1 MSIHTSRRAARPIAS
16 GDPRPARHKP
26 WKRRIPFLVALAAL
40 AVVATTTWFA
50 ASSGDTAS
58 AVPAGSASTHDH
70 HPAHANDIVYG
81 PAPEALPPGAQMA
94 VLQGDPS
101 APGQLFTIR
110 LRLPDGY
117 VLPPHWHPT
126 DENVTVI
133 KGTFL
138 VGLGDVFDRKA
149 TLPPLHR
156 GDFISAP
163 ANANHFAQARGR
175 TEVQVHAI
183 GPFAIN
189 YVNPQDDPR
198 NH

>member
-1 MSIHTSRRAARPIAS
+1 MSIRTSTQAQPPIGDEPRSPRNPWRRRT
-16 GDPRPARHKP
+16 
-26 WKRRIPFLVALAAL
+26 PFLVAMAAL
-40 AVVATTTWFA
+40 AVAATTWSAA
-50 ASSGDTAS
+50 ASSRTAS
-58 AVPAGSASTHDH
+58 AVPAAIASHEH
-70 HPAHANDIVYG
+70 HVAHADDIVFG
-81 PAPEALPPGAQMA
+81 PAPAALPPGAEMA

-110 LRLPDGY
+110 LRLPNGY

-149 TLPPLHR
+149 MLPPLHR

-163 ANANHFAQARGR
+163 ANANHFAQAKGR
-175 TEVQVHAI
+175 TVVQVHAI

>member
-1 MSIHTSRRAARPIAS
+1 
-16 GDPRPARHKP
+16 
-26 WKRRIPFLVALAAL
+26 
-40 AVVATTTWFA
+40 
-50 ASSGDTAS
+50 
-58 AVPAGSASTHDH
+58 
-70 HPAHANDIVYG
+70 
-81 PAPEALPPGAQMA
+81 MA

-101 APGQLFTIR
+101 APGELFTIR
-110 LRLPDGY
+110 LRLPNGY
-117 VLPPHWHPT
+117 VLPAHWHPT

-138 VGLGDVFDRKA
+138 VGLGDVFDRH
-149 TLPPLHR
+149 TMLPPLHR

-189 YVNPQDDPR
+189 YVNPRDDPR